1 LDPESQAAQRTHIQ
15 ILLSLDRY
23 KDALAFITFHQ
34 GKDSDDETSVNEWHL
49 EHAYALYKLG
59 KVPEA
64 ATILE
69 TVRSE
74 SMQLDDEEE
83 DYARSVDVLDAQ
95 IVSLQRDCRQ

>member
-23 KDALAFITFHQ
+23 KDALAFITSHQ
-34 GKDSDDETSVNEWHL
+34 GKDSDDETSKNPEWHL

-95 IVSLQRDCRQ
+95 IVSIYII